1 MEEKVKEVVET
12 EIQPMLASHGGGVEV
27 LEVKD
32 GIVKV
37 RLMGACAG

>member
-1 MEEKVKEVVET
+1 MEEKVKEVVAH
-12 EIQPMLASHGGGVEV
+12 EIQPMLASHGGGVQV

-37 RLMGACAG
+37 RLTGACSG